1 MTADHLLKY
10 EDVARLLTISKR
22 GVEQLVHDGELI
34 PVHPRRGSRLV
45 RFRGSDIQSYIRGL
59 PEVTNPR

>member
-1 MTADHLLKY
+1 MTDDHLLKY

-22 GVEQLVHDGELI
+22 GVEQLVHDGELA

-45 RFRGSDIQSYIRGL
+45 RFRASDIQNYIRHL
-59 PEVTNPR
+59 PEASNPR

>member
-1 MTADHLLKY
+1 MTDDHLLKY

-34 PVHPRRGSRLV
+34 PVRPTPGSRLC
-45 RFRGSDIQSYIRGL
+45 RFRASDIQAYIRDL
-59 PEVTNPR
+59 PEAI